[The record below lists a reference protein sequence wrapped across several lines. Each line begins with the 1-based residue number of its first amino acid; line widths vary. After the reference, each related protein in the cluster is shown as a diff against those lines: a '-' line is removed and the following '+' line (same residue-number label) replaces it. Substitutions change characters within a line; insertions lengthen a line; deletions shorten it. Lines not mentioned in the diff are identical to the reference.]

1 MHRTSSEMA
10 VAADATPS
18 PDGFMTTNAKMNL
31 ADVALALRDEQLEAK
46 VVHYRAELATNSEL
60 DAITDKVIA
69 DLREMQGIKRSASQA
84 PRESSPEVDR
94 AALEIELIQSLK
106 EHLQRLFRPNKM
118 SSLLERRLG
127 EVGKRF
133 ARLFFESELHD
144 KLRGSATEMKKM
156 RFSEQALYLVLTR
169 HEPNM
174 LKELDAFEYVGNDA
188 QQRAKDKLQDFIR
201 DVRNAFLAKTT
212 PELNE
217 LLKVLNDLLR
227 IFLEKELPE
236 AVGELAWEVVKE
248 ARLAEKTSL
257 GAGYK
262 VTASAFPAFRTAFER
277 GFLQRLVASAADE
290 LLDRA
295 RLSATP
301 FRQETIRF
309 VADPQIFTDVC
320 EVVCDAVYDHLYND
334 GFLDLPGDW
343 RARLTTPGGG

>member
-1 MHRTSSEMA
+1 MA
-10 VAADATPS
+10 AAADATPS
-18 PDGFMTTNAKMNL
+18 PEGFMTTHAKMHL

-60 DAITDKVIA
+60 DAITDRVIA
-69 DLREMQGIKRSASQA
+69 DLREMQGIKRSQTQP
-84 PRESSPEVDR
+84 PRDSSPEVDR

-118 SSLLERRLG
+118 ASVLERKLG

-144 KLRGSATEMKKM
+144 KLRGSPTELKKM
-156 RFSEQALYLVLTR
+156 RFSEQALYIVLSR
-169 HEPNM
+169 HEPLM
-174 LKELDAFEYVGNDA
+174 LKELDGLNYAGNDA
-188 QQRAKDKLQDFIR
+188 QSRAKEKLQDFVR

-212 PELNE
+212 PELNA

-227 IFLEKELPE
+227 IFIEREMPA

-248 ARLAEKTSL
+248 AKLAERTTL

-277 GFLQRLVASAADE
+277 GFLQRLVTSAADE
-290 LLDRA
+290 MLDRA
-295 RLSATP
+295 RESATP

-320 EVVCDAVYDHLYND
+320 ELVCDAVHDHLYND

-343 RARLTTPGGG
+343 RARLATPGEG

>member
-1 MHRTSSEMA
+1 
-10 VAADATPS
+10 
-18 PDGFMTTNAKMNL
+18 MTTHAKMNL

-46 VVHYRAELATNSEL
+46 VVIYKAELATNSEL
-60 DAITDKVIA
+60 DAITDGVIA
-69 DLREMQGIKRSASQA
+69 DLRAMQGIKKGSQP
-84 PRESSPEVDR
+84 PRAEVDR
-94 AALEIELIQSLK
+94 KDVEIELIQSLK
-106 EHLQRLFRPNKM
+106 EHLQRLFRPNKLG
-118 SSLLERRLG
+118 SVLERRLG

-144 KLRGSATEMKKM
+144 KLRGSKTEMKKM
-156 RFSEQALYLVLTR
+156 RFSEQALYLVLSR
-169 HEPNM
+169 HEATM
-174 LKELDAFEYVGNDA
+174 LKELDSFEYVGEDA
-188 QQRAKDKLQDFIR
+188 QGRARDKLQDFVR

-212 PELNE
+212 PELNA
-217 LLKVLNDLLR
+217 LLKVLNELLR
-227 IFLEKELPE
+227 TFLEKELPA

-248 ARLAEKTSL
+248 ARLAEKSTV

-262 VTASAFPAFRTAFER
+262 VTADAFPAFRTAFER

-295 RLSATP
+295 RMSPTP

-320 EVVCDAVYDHLYND
+320 ELVCDAVHDHLYND

-343 RARLTTPGGG
+343 RARLTTPGGD